1 MTQLNTLRAGPDDD
15 GHFGIFGGR
24 YVAETLMPLILEVE
38 KTYDSIKEDPS
49 FQKDVENYLKDF
61 VGRPS
66 PLFHAC
72 LLYTSPSPR
81 DATLSRMPASG

>member
-1 MTQLNTLRAGPDDD
+1 MTQLNTFRAGPDDN

-38 KTYDSIKEDPS
+38 KTYDNIKEDPI
-49 FQKDVENYLKDF
+49 FQKDFDNYLNDF

-66 PLFHAC
+66 PL
-72 LLYTSPSPR
+72 
-81 DATLSRMPASG
+81 